1 MTVTHEKC
9 ALLKMAARFAEV
21 DQEEINQIIDDAIP
35 KNTKRQTNWSIAVFR
50 GK

>member
-1 MTVTHEKC
+1 MQC
-9 ALLKMAARFAEV
+9 AVLKMAAGSRFAEV

-50 GK
+50 GE